1 MKYLV
6 LLLVLILGGGFVF
19 INWPLMM
26 KPEDVDF
33 LVTTNKAPF
42 GIILLIWFGVL
53 FLIIGYTLAAQQTKA
68 LNSVHKLTKELSEKS
83 KLASSNEESRL
94 TDVKKDFE
102 NRWAGLVDEQ
112 KQLFAQTE
120 QKLLDQQNK
129 ILDAFK
135 SQQDQINAINQELG
149 ASVRSSLDTMDDK
162 ITKILISKGNA
173 GDSEG
178 V

>member
-53 FLIIGYTLAAQQTKA
+53 FLIIGYTLLAQQTKA
-68 LNSVHKLTKELSEKS
+68 FNAMRKLAKELDEKS
-83 KLASSNEESRL
+83 KLASSNENSRL
-94 TDVKKDFE
+94 ADVKSDFDK
-102 NRWAGLVDEQ
+102 RWTDFVTGQKQFLDQMEQ
-112 KQLFAQTE
+112 KVLDH
-120 QKLLDQQNK
+120 QKQV
-129 ILDAFK
+129 IDAFK
-135 SQQDQINAINQELG
+135 NQQDQINAINLELS

-162 ITKILISKGNA
+162 ITKILINKGNQDTPA
-173 GDSEG
+173 G
-178 V
+178 